1 MEAQMGQKSPKRA
14 KGKGLAEIELLADLV
29 SALHH
34 THNLQLLLGKGQLF
48 SESMK
53 EREKKGRKRR
63 EVEERE
69 REREGY
75 LRVQRRNGDKWIT
88 D

>member
-53 EREKKGRKRR
+53 EREKRKGEREGRWRR
-63 EVEERE
+63 ERE
-69 REREGY
+69 RERG
-75 LRVQRRNGDKWIT
+75 I
-88 D
+88 